1 MDITINKN
9 DGRLVVA
16 LIGDFDNSAGIKAQ
30 QSLTPV
36 FECNDCDILL
46 DCTQLEY
53 ISSSG
58 LRILL
63 SIFKHAHGN
72 GHATILKGMTDE
84 VEEAIDMSGL
94 KDLFTVEK

>member
-1 MDITINKN
+1 MDITINKEN
-9 DGRLVVA
+9 GRLVVT
-16 LIGDFDNSAGIKAQ
+16 LIGDFDTAASTKAQ
-30 QSLTPV
+30 RNLSPV
-36 FECNDCDILL
+36 FDCDDCDILL

-63 SIFKHAHGN
+63 SIFKHAHGK
-72 GHATILKGMTDE
+72 GHTAILKGMTDE

-94 KDLFTVEK
+94 LDLFIVEK